1 MGKRVALLAI
11 VFLLALAPFGQVI
24 ARDNGMWNSSG
35 GCGCHGGTGV
45 TAQLTGLPSAYVAS
59 TTYTLT
65 VSMSTTPNT
74 GGFNLEVNR
83 GALSNPDANTQVS
96 GNGFQATHG
105 YSPGTASW
113 SMDWTAPASGSGTV
127 QFDLAVLSANGNGRT
142 SGDSYGTYS
151 TSLLEDV
158 PSNVAPTVA
167 DVLVAPTN
175 PYTADD
181 LSVTYT
187 FSDDDGDAESGTTV
201 AWYLNGVHQP
211 DRTGLTL
218 PAAATAKGDAW
229 HAAVTPSDGTN
240 TGNAVASSPVSILN
254 SAPTIT
260 ALTPSSE
267 TPDTSE
273 AITFTYQTNDDD
285 GDDVSQTDVRWRL
298 DGAVVSSLD
307 NATTLPSVA
316 TRSGDVWEI
325 ELRVSDGTDHSTWFT
340 SPAVVVGSSNQAP
353 SVADVGFSTAVPPT
367 TNDDILA
374 TWVESDPDD
383 DELVDHEIVWYRNGE
398 TVAEAEGL
406 NPLPGDLTAKGEI
419 WVAQVRVSDGE
430 AWSPWTNSDEI
441 TVAKIGRAHV

>member
-11 VFLLALAPFGQVI
+11 VFLLALAPFGQVV

-187 FSDDDGDAESGTTV
+187 SATTTV
-201 AWYLNGVHQP
+201 MRKAE
-211 DRTGLTL
+211 RR
-218 PAAATAKGDAW
+218 
-229 HAAVTPSDGTN
+229 SRGT
-240 TGNAVASSPVSILN
+240 
-254 SAPTIT
+254 
-260 ALTPSSE
+260 
-267 TPDTSE
+267 
-273 AITFTYQTNDDD
+273 
-285 GDDVSQTDVRWRL
+285 
-298 DGAVVSSLD
+298 
-307 NATTLPSVA
+307 
-316 TRSGDVWEI
+316 
-325 ELRVSDGTDHSTWFT
+325 
-340 SPAVVVGSSNQAP
+340 
-353 SVADVGFSTAVPPT
+353 STAFTNPT
-367 TNDDILA
+367 
-374 TWVESDPDD
+374 EPDS
-383 DELVDHEIVWYRNGE
+383 RF
-398 TVAEAEGL
+398 
-406 NPLPGDLTAKGEI
+406 PLPQPQKAMRGT
-419 WVAQVRVSDGE
+419 Q
-430 AWSPWTNSDEI
+430 P
-441 TVAKIGRAHV
+441 